1 MITMTIRELLEA
13 LPRTQQDA
21 WRENFQG
28 RVEEVIVI
36 VIVIFVIIVLIV
48 IIVIVVIVII
58 FIIIVQRLRA
68 EELFVDVTLA
78 TADRQVG

>member
-1 MITMTIRELLEA
+1 MMIHMMIMTFRELLEA

-48 IIVIVVIVII
+48 IIVIIVITSTI
-58 FIIIVQRLRA
+58 MFFSSTKA
-68 EELFVDVTLA
+68 S
-78 TADRQVG
+78 